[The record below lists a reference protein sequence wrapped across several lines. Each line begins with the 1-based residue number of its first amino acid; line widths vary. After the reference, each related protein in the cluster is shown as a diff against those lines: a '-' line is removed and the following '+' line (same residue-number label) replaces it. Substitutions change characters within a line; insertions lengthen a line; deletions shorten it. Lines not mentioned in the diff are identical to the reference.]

1 MDIYNVW
8 YDRWYYS
15 PNPHLPHSYF
25 LVNSGSQAHS
35 NHGEREIEILD
46 SENFENPNQSAANF
60 IDKKKKK
67 AQPGLEL
74 ETLHTQL
81 KGILL
86 CLPCS

>member
-67 AQPGLEL
+67 GTAWTRTRDSSHP
-74 ETLHTQL
+74 T
-81 KGILL
+81 KGYIAVFAM
-86 CLPCS
+86 